1 VISLDAVSKGYG
13 GQELLRAMSW
23 RIGRGERIGLVGPN
37 GAGKT
42 TLCRILAGAEEPD
55 AGRVHQDTGVTV
67 GYLPQEVT
75 GGEERTVLAEA
86 LSGFDEVWRLEAR
99 LESLAARM
107 AGPDAEPGLTDTYG
121 EVQHRFE
128 ALGGY
133 RLEAEAK
140 IILDGL
146 GFAADAIHRSLAEF
160 SGGWRMRAALA
171 RLLLL
176 RPDLLLLD
184 EPTNH
189 LDLESLAW
197 LENFL
202 AAYEGTVVIV
212 SHDRYFLNRMVTA
225 IADLGG
231 GGVTIYHGDY
241 DHFLVEREARQALL
255 EAQARNQAKRVAEI
269 ERFIE
274 RFRYKAS
281 KARQVQSRVK
291 MLDRMDR
298 IETEAAARRIHF
310 SFPQP
315 PRTGR
320 LVGRL
325 IGVHKAYGDNVV
337 YAGMDFQVERG
348 DRVALVGVNGAGKS
362 TLLKM
367 LAGALEFD
375 RGERL
380 LGSHVEVQYYA
391 QHQLDAL
398 DPSRTVLEEL
408 EHAAP
413 EAQIS
418 RLRTILGSFLFSG
431 DTVGKKVAVL
441 SGGEKARLALAK
453 MLARPAAL
461 LCMDEPTNHLDLAS
475 KEVLEDALSG
485 FTGTIVFIS
494 HDRYFINRIATQV
507 VEVAHGQ
514 LTTHLGT
521 YDDYLESKST
531 AAATPTTA
539 QRPTAPERLTA
550 PKRSTTPKRLTAS
563 ERSTAPERNA
573 ADHTSAR
580 GSSRESADGG
590 SAGDISRP
598 PHTKG
603 FKKET
608 GDGKTR
614 NKTIDREI
622 KAIKIRLSAVEAQI
636 QELEARQQEIGL
648 ALADPDLYRDG
659 QKAREIAQSRK
670 ETEERVAWLMKEWE
684 ELSLRLSTA
693 AGEAR

>member
-1 VISLDAVSKGYG
+1 MFGLDAVSKGYG
-13 GQELLRAMSW
+13 GQQLLQDCTW

-42 TLCRILAGAEEPD
+42 TLCRILAGVEETD
-55 AGRVHQDTGVTV
+55 AGRVHRDSGVTV

-75 GGEERTVLAEA
+75 TGEDRTVLAEA
-86 LSGFDEVWRLEAR
+86 LSGFDEVWRLEAE
-99 LESLAARM
+99 LESLASRM
-107 AGPDAEPGLTDTYG
+107 AGPDAGPELTETYG

-140 IILDGL
+140 IILGGL
-146 GFAADAIHRSLAEF
+146 GFSPDGAHRPLAEY

-189 LDLESLAW
+189 LDLESLQW

-202 AAYEGTVVIV
+202 AAYEGSVVIV

-225 IADLGG
+225 IAELAGG
-231 GGVTIYHGDY
+231 SVTLYHGDY
-241 DHFLVEREARQALL
+241 DHYLMEREARQALR

-291 MLDRMDR
+291 MLGRMER
-298 IETEAAARRIHF
+298 IETEADARRIHF

-320 LVGRL
+320 LVARMSGIR
-325 IGVHKAYGDNVV
+325 KAYGDNVV
-337 YAGMDFQVERG
+337 YAGVDFLVERG
-348 DRVALVGVNGAGKS
+348 DRVALVGINGAGKS

-367 LAGALEFD
+367 LAGTLPFD
-375 RGERL
+375 AGERV

-398 DPSRTVLEEL
+398 DPTRTVLEEIEL
-408 EHAAP
+408 AAP

-431 DTVGKKVAVL
+431 DAVEKKVGVL

-475 KEVLEDALSG
+475 KEVLEEALSG

-507 VEVAHGQ
+507 VEVEHGQ
-514 LTTHLGT
+514 LATHLGS
-521 YDDYLESKST
+521 YDDYLDHKAAIQSAGAST
-531 AAATPTTA
+531 KP
-539 QRPTAPERLTA
+539 QKRPDA
-550 PKRSTTPKRLTAS
+550 PKSNPPKRGQAE
-563 ERSTAPERNA
+563 ERV
-573 ADHTSAR
+573 
-580 GSSRESADGG
+580 SRVSADGG
-590 SAGDISRP
+590 SAGAISGP
-598 PHTKG
+598 SQLKG
-603 FKKET
+603 LKKET
-608 GDGKTR
+608 VEGRRKDRTLERDIRSIKTR
-614 NKTIDREI
+614 L
-622 KAIKIRLSAVEAQI
+622 AAVEAQI
-636 QELEARQQEIGL
+636 HELEVRLEDIGL
-648 ALADPDLYRDG
+648 SLADPDLYRDG
-659 QKAREIAQSRK
+659 QRARDIAQARRD
-670 ETEERVAWLMKEWE
+670 TEERVAWLMKEWE
-684 ELSLRLSTA
+684 DLSVRLSEA
-693 AGEAR
+693 SGEPR

>member
-1 VISLDAVSKGYG
+1 MISLDAVSKGYG

-42 TLCRILAGAEEPD
+42 TLCRILAGVEEPD

-86 LSGFDEVWRLEAR
+86 LSGFDEVWRLEAQ

-121 EVQHRFE
+121 EVQQRFE

-146 GFAADAIHRSLAEF
+146 GFAADAIHRPLAEF

-291 MLDRMDR
+291 MLGRMDR

-367 LAGALEFD
+367 LAGTLEFD

-431 DTVGKKVAVL
+431 DAVGKKVAVL

-475 KEVLEDALSG
+475 KEVLEAALGG

-507 VEVAHGQ
+507 VEVARGQ

-521 YDDYLESKST
+521 YDDYLEAK
-531 AAATPTTA
+531 AAAAATTA
-539 QRPTAPERLTA
+539 QRPTAPER
-550 PKRSTTPKRLTAS
+550 STAS
-563 ERSTAPERNA
+563 ERSTAPERPTAPEGSTAPDRLTAPKRNA
-573 ADHTSAR
+573 ANRTGAR
-580 GSSRESADGG
+580 DSRESADGG
-590 SAGDISRP
+590 SAGAISGP
-598 PHTKG
+598 PHKKSL
-603 FKKET
+603 KKET
-608 GDGKTR
+608 ADSRKA
-614 NKTIDREI
+614 IDREI
-622 KAIKIRLSAVEAQI
+622 KAIKIRLTAVEAQI

-684 ELSLRLSTA
+684 ELSLRLSTV

>member
-1 VISLDAVSKGYG
+1 MFGLDAVSKGYG
-13 GQELLRAMSW
+13 GQQLLQDCTW

-42 TLCRILAGAEEPD
+42 TLCRILAGVEETD
-55 AGRVHQDTGVTV
+55 AGRVHRDSGVTV

-75 GGEERTVLAEA
+75 TGEDRTVLAEA
-86 LSGFDEVWRLEAR
+86 LSGFDEVWRLEAE
-99 LESLAARM
+99 LESLASRM
-107 AGPDAEPGLTDTYG
+107 AGPDAGPELTETYG

-140 IILDGL
+140 NILGGL
-146 GFAADAIHRSLAEF
+146 GFSPDGAHRPLAEY

-189 LDLESLAW
+189 LDLESLQW

-202 AAYEGTVVIV
+202 AAYEGSVVIV

-225 IADLGG
+225 IAELAGG
-231 GGVTIYHGDY
+231 SVTLYHGDY
-241 DHFLVEREARQALL
+241 DHFLMEREARQALR

-291 MLDRMDR
+291 MLGRMER
-298 IETEAAARRIHF
+298 IETEADARRIHF

-320 LVGRL
+320 LVARMSGIR
-325 IGVHKAYGDNVV
+325 KAYGDNVV
-337 YAGMDFQVERG
+337 YAGVDFLVERG
-348 DRVALVGVNGAGKS
+348 DRVALVGINGAGKS

-367 LAGALEFD
+367 LAGTLPFD
-375 RGERL
+375 AGERV

-398 DPSRTVLEEL
+398 DPTRTVLEEIEL
-408 EHAAP
+408 AAP

-431 DTVGKKVAVL
+431 DTVEKKVGVL

-475 KEVLEDALSG
+475 KEVVEEALSG

-507 VEVAHGQ
+507 VEVEHGQ
-514 LTTHLGT
+514 LATHLGS
-521 YDDYLESKST
+521 YDDYLDHKAAIQSAGAST
-531 AAATPTTA
+531 KP
-539 QRPTAPERLTA
+539 QKRPDA
-550 PKRSTTPKRLTAS
+550 PKSNPPKRGQAE
-563 ERSTAPERNA
+563 ERV
-573 ADHTSAR
+573 
-580 GSSRESADGG
+580 SRVSADGG
-590 SAGDISRP
+590 SAGAISGP
-598 PHTKG
+598 SQLKG
-603 FKKET
+603 LKKET
-608 GDGKTR
+608 VEGRRKDRTLERDIRSIKTR
-614 NKTIDREI
+614 L
-622 KAIKIRLSAVEAQI
+622 AAVEAQI
-636 QELEARQQEIGL
+636 HELEVRLEDIGL
-648 ALADPDLYRDG
+648 SLADPDLYRDG
-659 QKAREIAQSRK
+659 QRARDIAQARRD
-670 ETEERVAWLMKEWE
+670 TEERVAWLMKEWE
-684 ELSLRLSTA
+684 DLSVRLSEA
-693 AGEAR
+693 SGEPR

>member
-1 VISLDAVSKGYG
+1 VFGLDAVSKGYG
-13 GQELLRAMSW
+13 GQQLLQDCTW

-42 TLCRILAGAEEPD
+42 TLCRILAGVEETD
-55 AGRVHQDTGVTV
+55 AGRVHRDSGVTV

-75 GGEERTVLAEA
+75 TGEDRTVLAEA
-86 LSGFDEVWRLEAR
+86 LSGFDEVWRLEAE
-99 LESLAARM
+99 LESLASRM
-107 AGPDAEPGLTDTYG
+107 AGPDAGPELTETYG

-140 IILDGL
+140 IILGGL
-146 GFAADAIHRSLAEF
+146 GFSPDGAHRPLAEY

-189 LDLESLAW
+189 LDLESLQW

-202 AAYEGTVVIV
+202 AAYEGSVVIV

-225 IADLGG
+225 IAELAGG
-231 GGVTIYHGDY
+231 SVTLYHGDY
-241 DHFLVEREARQALL
+241 DHFLMEREARQALR

-291 MLDRMDR
+291 MLGRMER
-298 IETEAAARRIHF
+298 IETEADARRIHF

-320 LVGRL
+320 LVARMSGIR
-325 IGVHKAYGDNVV
+325 KAYGDNVV
-337 YAGMDFQVERG
+337 YAGVDFLVERG
-348 DRVALVGVNGAGKS
+348 DRVALVGINGAGKS

-367 LAGALEFD
+367 LAGTLPFD
-375 RGERL
+375 AGERV

-398 DPSRTVLEEL
+398 DPTRTVLEEIEL
-408 EHAAP
+408 AAP

-431 DTVGKKVAVL
+431 DTVEKKVGVL

-475 KEVLEDALSG
+475 KEVLEEALSG

-507 VEVAHGQ
+507 VEVEHGQ
-514 LTTHLGT
+514 LATHLGS
-521 YDDYLESKST
+521 YDDYLDHKAASQSAGAST
-531 AAATPTTA
+531 KP
-539 QRPTAPERLTA
+539 QKRPDAPQSNP
-550 PKRSTTPKRLTAS
+550 PKRGQAE
-563 ERSTAPERNA
+563 ERV
-573 ADHTSAR
+573 
-580 GSSRESADGG
+580 SRVSADGG
-590 SAGDISRP
+590 SAGAISGP
-598 PHTKG
+598 SQLKG
-603 FKKET
+603 LKKET
-608 GDGKTR
+608 VEGRRKDRTLERDIRSIKTR
-614 NKTIDREI
+614 L
-622 KAIKIRLSAVEAQI
+622 AAVEAQI
-636 QELEARQQEIGL
+636 HELEVRLEDIGL
-648 ALADPDLYRDG
+648 SLADPDLYRDG
-659 QKAREIAQSRK
+659 QRARDIAQARRD
-670 ETEERVAWLMKEWE
+670 TEERVAWLMKEWE
-684 ELSLRLSTA
+684 DLSVRLSEA
-693 AGEAR
+693 SGEPR

>member
-1 VISLDAVSKGYG
+1 MFGLDAVSKGYG
-13 GQELLRAMSW
+13 GQQLLQDCTW

-42 TLCRILAGAEEPD
+42 TLCRILAGVEETD
-55 AGRVHQDTGVTV
+55 AGRVHRDSGVTV

-75 GGEERTVLAEA
+75 TGEDRTVLAEA
-86 LSGFDEVWRLEAR
+86 LSGFDEVWRLEAE
-99 LESLAARM
+99 LESLASRM
-107 AGPDAEPGLTDTYG
+107 AGPDAGPELTETYG

-140 IILDGL
+140 IILGGL
-146 GFAADAIHRSLAEF
+146 GFSPDGAHRPLAEY

-189 LDLESLAW
+189 LDLESLQW

-202 AAYEGTVVIV
+202 AAYEGSVVIV

-225 IADLGG
+225 IAELAGG
-231 GGVTIYHGDY
+231 SVTLYHGDY
-241 DHFLVEREARQALL
+241 DHFLMEREARQALR

-291 MLDRMDR
+291 MLGRMER
-298 IETEAAARRIHF
+298 IETEADARRIHF

-320 LVGRL
+320 LVARMSGIR
-325 IGVHKAYGDNVV
+325 KAYGDNVV
-337 YAGMDFQVERG
+337 YAGVDFLVERG
-348 DRVALVGVNGAGKS
+348 DRVALVGINGAGKS

-367 LAGALEFD
+367 LAGTLPFD
-375 RGERL
+375 AGERV

-398 DPSRTVLEEL
+398 DPTRTVLEEIEL
-408 EHAAP
+408 AAP

-431 DTVGKKVAVL
+431 DTVEKKVGVL

-475 KEVLEDALSG
+475 KEVLEEALSG

-507 VEVAHGQ
+507 VEVEHGQ
-514 LTTHLGT
+514 LATHLGS
-521 YDDYLESKST
+521 YDDYLDHKAAIQSAGAST
-531 AAATPTTA
+531 KP
-539 QRPTAPERLTA
+539 QKRPDAPESNP
-550 PKRSTTPKRLTAS
+550 PKRGQAE
-563 ERSTAPERNA
+563 ERV
-573 ADHTSAR
+573 
-580 GSSRESADGG
+580 SRVSADGG
-590 SAGDISRP
+590 SAGAISGP
-598 PHTKG
+598 SQLKG
-603 FKKET
+603 LKKET
-608 GDGKTR
+608 VEGRRKDRTLERDIRSIKTR
-614 NKTIDREI
+614 L
-622 KAIKIRLSAVEAQI
+622 AAVEAQI
-636 QELEARQQEIGL
+636 HELEVRLEDIGL
-648 ALADPDLYRDG
+648 SLADPDLYRDG
-659 QKAREIAQSRK
+659 QRARDIAQARRD
-670 ETEERVAWLMKEWE
+670 TEERVAWLMKEWE
-684 ELSLRLSTA
+684 DLSVRLSEA
-693 AGEAR
+693 SGEPR

>member
-1 VISLDAVSKGYG
+1 MISLDAVSKGYG
-13 GQELLRAMSW
+13 GQELLRGMAW

-42 TLCRILAGAEEPD
+42 TLCRILAGVEEPD

-75 GGEERTVLAEA
+75 GGEDRTVLAEA

-146 GFAADAIHRSLAEF
+146 GFGADAIHRPLAEF

-225 IADLGG
+225 IADLAG
-231 GGVTIYHGDY
+231 GGVTLYHGDY
-241 DHFLVEREARQALL
+241 DHFLIEREARQALL

-291 MLDRMDR
+291 MLDRMER

-325 IGVHKAYGDNVV
+325 TGVHKAYGDNVV

-367 LAGALEFD
+367 LAGALDFD
-375 RGERL
+375 AGERL

-391 QHQLDAL
+391 QHQLDLL
-398 DPSRTVLEEL
+398 DPTRTVLEEIEL
-408 EHAAP
+408 AAP

-431 DTVGKKVAVL
+431 DTVEKKVAVL

-475 KEVLEDALSG
+475 KEVLEAALSG

-507 VEVAHGQ
+507 VEVDRGH

-521 YDDYLESKST
+521 YDDYLDHK
-531 AAATPTTA
+531 AAATANATPAEPT
-539 QRPTAPERLTA
+539 RSPA
-550 PKRSTTPKRLTAS
+550 PKAAPRDQTPTRSQSRVS
-563 ERSTAPERNA
+563 A
-573 ADHTSAR
+573 A
-580 GSSRESADGG
+580 GG
-590 SAGDISRP
+590 SAGAISGP
-598 PHTKG
+598 PQMKG
-603 FKKET
+603 SKKEREDST
-608 GDGKTR
+608 HSKATDRKSHK
-614 NKTIDREI
+614 NLDREI
-622 KAIKIRLSAVEAQI
+622 KAIKARLGTVEAQI
-636 QELEARQQEIGL
+636 HEMEARLQEIGL

-659 QKAREIAQSRK
+659 DRARDIAQARRD
-670 ETEERVAWLMKEWE
+670 TEERVAWLMKEWE
-684 ELSLRLSTA
+684 DLSVRLSA
-693 AGEAR
+693 VSAEGS

>member
-1 VISLDAVSKGYG
+1 VFGLDAVSKGYG
-13 GQELLRAMSW
+13 GQQLLQDCTW

-42 TLCRILAGAEEPD
+42 TLCRILAGVEETD
-55 AGRVHQDTGVTV
+55 AGRVHRDSGVTV

-75 GGEERTVLAEA
+75 TGEDRTVLAEA
-86 LSGFDEVWRLEAR
+86 LSGFDEVWRLEAE
-99 LESLAARM
+99 LESLASRM
-107 AGPDAEPGLTDTYG
+107 AGPDAGPELTETYG

-140 IILDGL
+140 IILGGL
-146 GFAADAIHRSLAEF
+146 GFSPDGAHRPLAEY

-189 LDLESLAW
+189 LDLESLQW

-202 AAYEGTVVIV
+202 AAYEGSVVIV

-225 IADLGG
+225 IAELAGG
-231 GGVTIYHGDY
+231 SVTLYHGDY
-241 DHFLVEREARQALL
+241 DHFLMEREARQALR

-291 MLDRMDR
+291 MLGRMER
-298 IETEAAARRIHF
+298 IETEAYARRIHF

-320 LVGRL
+320 LVARMSGIR
-325 IGVHKAYGDNVV
+325 KAYGDNVV
-337 YAGMDFQVERG
+337 YAGVDFLVERG
-348 DRVALVGVNGAGKS
+348 DRVALVGINGAGKS

-367 LAGALEFD
+367 LAGTLPFD
-375 RGERL
+375 AGERV

-398 DPSRTVLEEL
+398 DPTRTVLEEIEL
-408 EHAAP
+408 AAP

-431 DTVGKKVAVL
+431 DTVEE
-441 SGGEKARLALAK
+441 GGGPVGRREGAAGPGQDARAPRRAPVHGRADQPPGSRLQGGAGGGALRLHRHHRVHLPRPLLHQSHRHPGGRGRAWA
-453 MLARPAAL
+453 ARHPPRQLRRLPRPQGRHPVRRRVHEAA
-461 LCMDEPTNHLDLAS
+461 E
-475 KEVLEDALSG
+475 
-485 FTGTIVFIS
+485 
-494 HDRYFINRIATQV
+494 
-507 VEVAHGQ
+507 
-514 LTTHLGT
+514 
-521 YDDYLESKST
+521 
-531 AAATPTTA
+531 AAGC
-539 QRPTAPERLTA
+539 A
-550 PKRSTTPKRLTAS
+550 PKQPAET
-563 ERSTAPERNA
+563 
-573 ADHTSAR
+573 
-580 GSSRESADGG
+580 
-590 SAGDISRP
+590 RP
-598 PHTKG
+598 G
-603 FKKET
+603 
-608 GDGKTR
+608 
-614 NKTIDREI
+614 
-622 KAIKIRLSAVEAQI
+622 
-636 QELEARQQEIGL
+636 
-648 ALADPDLYRDG
+648 
-659 QKAREIAQSRK
+659 
-670 ETEERVAWLMKEWE
+670 
-684 ELSLRLSTA
+684 
-693 AGEAR
+693 

>member
-1 VISLDAVSKGYG
+1 
-13 GQELLRAMSW
+13 MSW

-42 TLCRILAGAEEPD
+42 TLCRILAGVEEPD
-55 AGRVHQDTGVTV
+55 AGRVHQDSGVTV

-75 GGEERTVLAEA
+75 GGEDRTVLAEA

-107 AGPDAEPGLTDTYG
+107 AGPDAPPGLTDTYG

-146 GFAADAIHRSLAEF
+146 GFGSDSIHRPLAEF

-197 LENFL
+197 LESFL

-231 GGVTIYHGDY
+231 GGVIIYHGDY
-241 DHFLVEREARQALL
+241 DHFLVERQARQALL

-298 IETEAAARRIHF
+298 IETEASARRIHF

-320 LVGRL
+320 LVARL
-325 IGVHKAYGDNVV
+325 TGVHKAYGDNVV
-337 YAGMDFQVERG
+337 YAGMDFLVERG

-362 TLLKM
+362 TLLKI
-367 LAGALEFD
+367 LAGVLEFD
-375 RGERL
+375 SGERL

-431 DTVGKKVAVL
+431 DAVGKKVAVL
-441 SGGEKARLALAK
+441 SGGEKARLALSK

-475 KEVLEDALSG
+475 KEVLEDALGS

-514 LTTHLGT
+514 LATHLGT
-521 YDDYLESKST
+521 YDDYLEAK
-531 AAATPTTA
+531 AAGTTPTTA
-539 QRPTAPERLTA
+539 QRPSAPER
-550 PKRSTTPKRLTAS
+550 STAS
-563 ERSTAPERNA
+563 ERSTAPKRSTAPDRNA
-573 ADHTSAR
+573 ADRTGVR
-580 GSSRESADGG
+580 DSRESADGG
-590 SAGDISRP
+590 SAGAISGP
-598 PHTKG
+598 PHKKSL
-603 FKKET
+603 KKET
-608 GDGKTR
+608 ADSRKA
-614 NKTIDREI
+614 IDREI
-622 KAIKIRLSAVEAQI
+622 KAIKIRLGAVEAQI
-636 QELEARQQEIGL
+636 QELEARQEEIGL

-684 ELSLRLSTA
+684 DLSLRLSTV
-693 AGEAR
+693 AGEER

>member
-1 VISLDAVSKGYG
+1 MIALDGISKRYG
-13 GQELLRAMSW
+13 GQELLRELSW

-55 AGRVHQDTGVTV
+55 AGRVHRDSGVTV
-67 GYLPQEVT
+67 GYLPQEVA
-75 GGEERTVLAEA
+75 GGTERTVLAEA
-86 LSGFDEVWRLEAR
+86 LSGFDEVWRLEAE

-107 AGPDAEPGLTDTYG
+107 AGPAAEPGLTEAYG

-133 RLEAEAK
+133 RLEAQARV
-140 IILDGL
+140 ILDGL
-146 GFAADAIHRSLAEF
+146 GFGADAIHRPLGEF

-202 AAYEGTVVIV
+202 AAYDGTVIIV

-225 IADLGG
+225 IVDLGG
-231 GGVTIYHGDY
+231 GGVTLYHGDY
-241 DHFLVEREARQALL
+241 DHFLVEREARQALR

-291 MLDRMDR
+291 MLDRMER
-298 IETEAAARRIHF
+298 IETEAGARRIHF

-320 LVGRL
+320 VVARL
-325 IGVHKAYGDNVV
+325 TDVHKAYGDNVV
-337 YAGMDFQVERG
+337 YAGVDFQVERG

-362 TLLKM
+362 TLLRI

-375 RGERL
+375 TGERL

-398 DPSRTVLEEL
+398 DPALTVLEEL
-408 EHAAP
+408 ERVAP
-413 EAQIS
+413 EAPTS
-418 RLRTILGSFLFSG
+418 RLRAILGSFLFSG
-431 DTVGKKVAVL
+431 DAVDKKVAVL

-475 KEVLEDALSG
+475 KEVLEAALAG

-494 HDRYFINRIATQV
+494 HDRYFINRIATRV
-507 VEVAHGQ
+507 VEVAAGR
-514 LTTHLGT
+514 LTTYLGS
-521 YDDYLESKST
+521 YDDYLAHKS
-531 AAATPTTA
+531 
-539 QRPTAPERLTA
+539 APRVPAPGGNAGAPRRL
-550 PKRSTTPKRLTAS
+550 
-563 ERSTAPERNA
+563 
-573 ADHTSAR
+573 
-580 GSSRESADGG
+580 SADRG
-590 SAGDISRP
+590 SAGAMSGPPQTTSLKREAVDSRKT
-598 PHTKG
+598 TKAL
-603 FKKET
+603 
-608 GDGKTR
+608 
-614 NKTIDREI
+614 DREI
-622 KAIKIRLSAVEAQI
+622 RAIKQRLGAVEAQI
-636 QELEARQQEIGL
+636 HALEARQQEIAL
-648 ALADPDLYRDG
+648 SLADPDLYRDAR
-659 QKAREIAQSRK
+659 KAREIAQARK
-670 ETEERVAWLMKEWE
+670 ETEERAAWLMKEWE
-684 ELSLRLSTA
+684 ELSLRLSSVEEE
-693 AGEAR
+693 GR

>member
-1 VISLDAVSKGYG
+1 
-13 GQELLRAMSW
+13 
-23 RIGRGERIGLVGPN
+23 
-37 GAGKT
+37 
-42 TLCRILAGAEEPD
+42 
-55 AGRVHQDTGVTV
+55 
-67 GYLPQEVT
+67 
-75 GGEERTVLAEA
+75 
-86 LSGFDEVWRLEAR
+86 
-99 LESLAARM
+99 M
-107 AGPDAEPGLTDTYG
+107 AGPDAGPELTETYG

-140 IILDGL
+140 IILGGL
-146 GFAADAIHRSLAEF
+146 GFSPDGAHRPLAEY

-189 LDLESLAW
+189 LDLESLQW

-202 AAYEGTVVIV
+202 AAYEGSVVIV

-225 IADLGG
+225 IAELAGG
-231 GGVTIYHGDY
+231 SVTLYHGDY
-241 DHFLVEREARQALL
+241 DHFLMEREARQALR

-291 MLDRMDR
+291 MLGRMER
-298 IETEAAARRIHF
+298 IETEADARRIHF

-320 LVGRL
+320 LVARMSGIR
-325 IGVHKAYGDNVV
+325 KAYGDNVV
-337 YAGMDFQVERG
+337 YAGVDFLVERG
-348 DRVALVGVNGAGKS
+348 DRVALVGINGAGKS

-367 LAGALEFD
+367 LAGTLPFD
-375 RGERL
+375 AGERV

-398 DPSRTVLEEL
+398 DPTRTVLEEIEL
-408 EHAAP
+408 AAP

-431 DTVGKKVAVL
+431 DAVEKKVGVL

-475 KEVLEDALSG
+475 KEVLEEALSG

-507 VEVAHGQ
+507 VEVEHGQ
-514 LTTHLGT
+514 LATHLGS
-521 YDDYLESKST
+521 YDDYLDHKAAIQSAGAST
-531 AAATPTTA
+531 KP
-539 QRPTAPERLTA
+539 QKRPDA
-550 PKRSTTPKRLTAS
+550 PKSNPPKRGQAE
-563 ERSTAPERNA
+563 ERV
-573 ADHTSAR
+573 
-580 GSSRESADGG
+580 SRVSADGG
-590 SAGDISRP
+590 SAGAISGP
-598 PHTKG
+598 SQLKG
-603 FKKET
+603 LKKET
-608 GDGKTR
+608 VEGRRKDRTLERDIRSIKTR
-614 NKTIDREI
+614 L
-622 KAIKIRLSAVEAQI
+622 AAVEAQI
-636 QELEARQQEIGL
+636 HELEVRLEDIGL
-648 ALADPDLYRDG
+648 SLADPDLYRDG
-659 QKAREIAQSRK
+659 QRARDIAQARRD
-670 ETEERVAWLMKEWE
+670 TEERVAWLMKEWE
-684 ELSLRLSTA
+684 DLSVRLSEA
-693 AGEAR
+693 SGEPR

>member
-13 GQELLRAMSW
+13 GQELLRGMSW

-42 TLCRILAGAEEPD
+42 TLCRILAGVEEPD
-55 AGRVHQDTGVTV
+55 AGRVHRDTGVTV

-75 GGEERTVLAEA
+75 GGEDRTVLAEA

-146 GFAADAIHRSLAEF
+146 GFGADAIHRPLAEF

-225 IADLGG
+225 IADLAGSA
-231 GGVTIYHGDY
+231 VTLYHGDY
-241 DHFLVEREARQALL
+241 DHFLIEREARQALL

-291 MLDRMDR
+291 MLGRMDR

-362 TLLKM
+362 TLLKI
-367 LAGALEFD
+367 LAGVLEFD
-375 RGERL
+375 SGERL

-431 DTVGKKVAVL
+431 DAVGKKVAVL

-475 KEVLEDALSG
+475 KEVLEEALGG

-494 HDRYFINRIATQV
+494 HDRYFINRMATQV
-507 VEVAHGQ
+507 VEVARGH
-514 LTTHLGT
+514 LTTYLGT
-521 YDDYLESKST
+521 YDDYLDRKSPSAAPST
-531 AAATPTTA
+531 APPPD
-539 QRPTAPERLTA
+539 RRRLTA
-550 PKRSTTPKRLTAS
+550 PEPATGQ
-563 ERSTAPERNA
+563 RSTAPKREPAHDTNVRR
-573 ADHTSAR
+573 T
-580 GSSRESADGG
+580 SRESADGG
-590 SAGDISRP
+590 SAGAISRP
-598 PHTKG
+598 PHMKSLKNETK
-603 FKKET
+603 
-608 GDGKTR
+608 DSKTR
-614 NKTIDREI
+614 NKSLDREI

-659 QKAREIAQSRK
+659 QKARQIAQSRK

-684 ELSLRLSTA
+684 ELSQRLSTV
-693 AGEAR
+693 AGEER